1 VTLKAH
7 LRALCMALAAAAV
20 MVAVMAAG
28 ARAQAPG
35 CGGASADWIAGCTA
49 VIDNPAT
56 PAPERAKA
64 LRIRGIAYF
73 KRGEF
78 DEAIVNFSASIAL
91 GPKNA
96 AVYVNRAAAFE
107 RRFDFAAALADYNSA
122 AALDP
127 KQPGV
132 FFERGKTYQ
141 AMHDPVHARQDFD
154 EAIRPAP
161 RVAAF
166 FLQRGQLRK
175 EQRDLAGAAAD
186 YDSALR
192 LNPSNVLA
200 LLARGDLL
208 AAQRDYDKA
217 FAGYNKALAVSAN
230 SPQIAA
236 LVYTARAMAMAEKG
250 DLKRALDEY
259 DALLKIEPDDPV
271 YLVGRAYTAFAVGNF
286 AEAAAGFGSLLQKKP
301 ESFYPVLMR
310 FVARAR
316 LGEHDTPELRRNAE
330 ALDRNAWPWPLIAL
344 FLGEIQPDDLVAS
357 ISGPEQ
363 ARRTCEIAF
372 FLAEY
377 DLLHRRRDEAAA
389 LMQKAATSCAFDFF
403 ERNAAVARPSAL
415 LPEERG
421 A

>member
-1 VTLKAH
+1 MRSWP
-7 LRALCMALAAAAV
+7 RA
-20 MVAVMAAG
+20 
-28 ARAQAPG
+28 AQAPG

-49 VIDNPAT
+49 VIDNRAT
-56 PAPERAKA
+56 PAPERATA

-73 KRGEF
+73 KRGDF
-78 DEAIVNFSASIAL
+78 DEAIVDFSASLAL
-91 GPKNA
+91 DPKNA
-96 AVYVNRAAAFE
+96 AVYANRAAAFE
-107 RRFDFAAALADYNSA
+107 RRFDLAAALADYNSA

-127 KQPGV
+127 KQPWI
-132 FFERGKTYQ
+132 FLERGKIFK
-141 AMHDPVHARQDFD
+141 AMHDLAHARQDFD
-154 EAIRPAP
+154 QAIGLAP
-161 RVAAF
+161 RVSAF
-166 FLQRGQLRK
+166 YLQRGQLRK
-175 EQRDLAGAAAD
+175 EQGDLAGAGTD
-186 YDSALR
+186 FDSAIR
-192 LNPSNVLA
+192 LNPSNIVA

-208 AAQRDYDKA
+208 AAQKDYDKA
-217 FAGYNKALAVSAN
+217 FADYDKALAVSAN

-236 LVYTARAMAMAEKG
+236 LVYSARAVAMAEKG

-271 YLVGRAYTAFAVGNF
+271 YLVGRAYTAFAAGNF
-286 AEAAAGFGSLLQKKP
+286 ADAAAGFGSSLQKKP

-344 FLGEIQPDDLVAS
+344 FLGEIKPDDLVAS
-357 ISGPEQ
+357 IAGPEQ

-377 DLLHRRRDEAAA
+377 DLLHQRRDEAAA

-403 ERNAAVARPSAL
+403 ERNAAVGEAKRLAP
-415 LPEERG
+415 
-421 A
+421 